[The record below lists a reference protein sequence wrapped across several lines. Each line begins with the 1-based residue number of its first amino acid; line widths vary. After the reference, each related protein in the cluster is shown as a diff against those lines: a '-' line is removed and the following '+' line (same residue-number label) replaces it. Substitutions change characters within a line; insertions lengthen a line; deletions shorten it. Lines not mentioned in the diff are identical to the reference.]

1 MATGGGIFDPIEE
14 SVISVVERL
23 KDLQSAFAAA
33 AANAAKLGAT
43 ADDTATKLNG
53 MTSSAERASE
63 AVVKLGSTSSAT
75 ATQGGG
81 NAISDA
87 ESMTSQINARTG
99 RIPIT

>member
-81 NAISDA
+81 NLLSVAEQLDA
-87 ESMTSQINARTG
+87 AVG
-99 RIPIT
+99 RSHV